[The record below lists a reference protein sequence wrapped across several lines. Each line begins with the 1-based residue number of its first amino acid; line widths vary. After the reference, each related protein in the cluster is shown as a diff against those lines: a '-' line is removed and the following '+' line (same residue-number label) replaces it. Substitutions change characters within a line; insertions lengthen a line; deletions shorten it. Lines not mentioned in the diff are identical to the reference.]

1 MAVFYTWAFQ
11 APSSPKAG
19 LILEKGVFSPV
30 LVKIMQEVRNLGATG
45 IRRAGKLH
53 ILCSVSAWTVNRPKR
68 TGLGVE

>member
-19 LILEKGVFSPV
+19 LILRKGIFSSV
-30 LVKIMQEVRNLGATG
+30 RVKITLEVRNPGAIG

-53 ILCSVSAWTVNRPKR
+53 ILCSVSAWTINRPKQ